1 MAGGGVHDPDFTLV
15 DLNQATHFGG
25 SGTLV
30 SDEELVCTSGFLVEL
45 INNTIPSGLEDF
57 LETVDPEVLAGV
69 LNFSFQSLL
78 LRGDDNDGT
87 PQTVQGFAS
96 LRFSKNV
103 SNFVE
108 WSVRAPSVAA
118 SGINFEFGWT
128 PSATNTGSVVWEF
141 NLHTLSSGVDLAAVV
156 PITSILTLAA
166 SPEGGSWIKD
176 RMYIN
181 SIAVSGLIEALQIV
195 NVELKFIGSD
205 SSINQNDHLM
215 NAAINFSV

>member
-1 MAGGGVHDPDFTLV
+1 MALPGVHDPDFTLV
-15 DLNQATHFGG
+15 DLGQATHFGS

-30 SDEELVCTSGFLVEL
+30 SDEELTCVSGFLVTL
-45 INNTIPSGLEDF
+45 INNTIPSGLEEF
-57 LETVDPEVLAGV
+57 LEQVDPAVLANV

-78 LRGDDNDGT
+78 LSGDDNDGT

-108 WSVRAPSVAA
+108 WSVRAPSIAA

-128 PSATNTGSVVWEF
+128 PSNTNTGSVVWEF
-141 NLHTLSSGVDLAAVV
+141 SLNTLGSGVDLASVT
-156 PITSILTLAA
+156 PSTSTLTLAS
-166 SPEGGSWIKD
+166 SPQGGSWIKD

-181 SIAVSGLIEALQIV
+181 SISISGFIEPLQIV
-195 NVELKFIGSD
+195 NVELKYIGGS
-205 SSINQNDHLM
+205 SSINQNVHLM

>member
-1 MAGGGVHDPDFTLV
+1 MALPGAHDPDFTFT
-15 DLNQATHFGG
+15 DLNQATHFGS

-30 SDEELVCTSGFLVEL
+30 SDEELTCVSGFLQNE

-118 SGINFEFGWT
+118 YELQFYVDYLESFYQTADSN
-128 PSATNTGSVVWEF
+128 AVDVHSVF
-141 NLHTLSSGVDLAAVV
+141 YPT
-156 PITSILTLAA
+156 T
-166 SPEGGSWIKD
+166 
-176 RMYIN
+176 
-181 SIAVSGLIEALQIV
+181 ALR
-195 NVELKFIGSD
+195 
-205 SSINQNDHLM
+205 
-215 NAAINFSV
+215 

>member
-1 MAGGGVHDPDFTLV
+1 MALPGAHDPDFTFV
-15 DLNQATHFGG
+15 DLNQATHFGS

-30 SDEELVCTSGFLVEL
+30 SDEELTCVSGFLQNE

-57 LETVDPEVLAGV
+57 LENVDPEVLAGV

-108 WSVRAPSVAA
+108 WSVRAPSVTA
-118 SGINFEFGWT
+118 SGVNFEFGWT

-141 NLHTLSSGVDLAAVV
+141 NLSTLSSGIDLASVT
-156 PITSILTLAA
+156 PTTSILTLAA

-181 SIAVSGLIEALQIV
+181 NIAVSGFIEALQII
-195 NVELKFIGSD
+195 NVELKFIGGN
-205 SSINQNDHLM
+205 SSINQNVHLM

>member
-1 MAGGGVHDPDFTLV
+1 MAVGGVHDPDFTLL

-30 SDEELVCTSGFLVEL
+30 SDEELVCASGFLVDL
-45 INNTIPSGLEDF
+45 INSTIPSGLEEF
-57 LETVDPEVLAGV
+57 LENVDPEVLANV

-87 PQTVQGFAS
+87 PQSVQGFAS

-108 WSVRAPSVAA
+108 WSIRAPSVAA
-118 SGINFEFGWT
+118 SGVNFEFGWT
-128 PSATNTGSVVWEF
+128 PSVTDTGSVVWEF
-141 NLHTLSSGVDLAAVV
+141 NLNTLSSGVDLAS
-156 PITSILTLAA
+156 ITPNTSTLALA
-166 SPEGGSWIKD
+166 DPPHGGSWVQD

-181 SIAVSGLIEALQIV
+181 SIAISGFIEPLQVV
-195 NVELKFIGSD
+195 NVELKYIGGS
-205 SSINQNDHLM
+205 SSISQNVHLM

>member
-1 MAGGGVHDPDFTLV
+1 MALPGAHDPDFTLV
-15 DLNQATHFGG
+15 DLNQATHFGS

-30 SDEELVCTSGFLVEL
+30 SDEELTCVSGFLVTL
-45 INNTIPSGLEDF
+45 INNTIPSGLEEF
-57 LETVDPEVLAGV
+57 LEQVDPAVLANV
-69 LNFSFQSLL
+69 LNFSFHSLL

-141 NLHTLSSGVDLAAVV
+141 SLSTLGSGIDLAS
-156 PITSILTLAA
+156 ITPNTSTLTLAS
-166 SPEGGSWIKD
+166 SPQGGSWIKD

-181 SIAVSGLIEALQIV
+181 SIAISGFIEPLQIV
-195 NVELKFIGSD
+195 NVELKFIGVS
-205 SSINQNDHLM
+205 SSINQNVHLM

>member
-1 MAGGGVHDPDFTLV
+1 MALPGVHDPDFTLV
-15 DLNQATHFGG
+15 DLNQAVHFGS

-30 SDEELVCTSGFLVEL
+30 SDDELTCVSGFLVTL
-45 INNTIPSGLEDF
+45 INNTIPSGLEEF
-57 LETVDPEVLAGV
+57 LEAVDPEVLAGV

-87 PQTVQGFAS
+87 PQTIQGFAS

-108 WSVRAPSVAA
+108 WSVRAPSVTA
-118 SGINFEFGWT
+118 SGVNFEFGWT

-141 NLHTLSSGVDLAAVV
+141 NLSTLSSGVDLASVT
-156 PITSILTLAA
+156 PITSILALAG
-166 SPEGGSWIKD
+166 PPHGGSWVKD

-181 SIAVSGLIEALQIV
+181 SIAVSGFIESLQII
-195 NVELKFIGSD
+195 NVELKYIGGD
-205 SSINQNDHLM
+205 SSINQNVHLM